1 MAWGT
6 SAIVLALSLLGMLNT
21 MLMSVMER
29 TLELGLLRAVG
40 WTRVRSDPHDSRRE
54 PCNQFA
60 RRRPGPGLR
69 VAFAAALSHGSSTS
83 LLVPSHLSSTA
94 LILGVATA
102 VMAGIAGSCYPA
114 FYAAS
119 VPPVEALRYE

>member
-6 SAIVLALSLLGMLNT
+6 STIVLALSLLGMLNT

-40 WTRVRSDPHDSRRE
+40 WTRVRMIRMILGESLVISLLGAPW
-54 PCNQFA
+54 A
-60 RRRPGPGLR
+60 WAAL
-69 VAFAAALSHGSSTS
+69 AFASRALA
-83 LLVPSHLSSTA
+83 LVEHEFDRAEPFVEYGAH
-94 LILGVATA
+94 LGVATA

-114 FYAAS
+114 FRAAS